1 MQSEQILIQKIASR
15 PSTEELIL
23 FIAENDAMT
32 KTCSLLH
39 KALTRDDKKKLR
51 EISELCQRY
60 NISVSYLTRELNHI
74 QSIFGPQQITSD
86 DHKRLG
92 LQPGASIAEI
102 KQAYRRLSIQHHPDT
117 SSKSDPA
124 LFIEITK
131 SYRRLVDQKP
141 GNEHAATAASSA
153 WRYKKKASPRQQPSK
168 KYIYFIS
175 LLSGGILLVIL
186 TLSFYYQKRVMLNNL
201 GKVSS
206 PSTHK
211 QVEKA
216 TEEVSKTEP
225 TSPAQPQ
232 SPFSQPSTQPAHY
245 QSPDSP
251 IHIAE
256 KTQSSSHV
264 FQKPTAIIGPR
275 PSSAIDIELLPSN
288 EPSASTDTEASP
300 TTVTISSQ
308 DLGDSLNEKNDD
320 SLVQQSA
327 AEEVNSTPEVATAVE
342 KDAPFAEIFE
352 QIESS
357 KKNPDVPPGAAS
369 EVASNNS
376 KNEDKKSLFAGK
388 KHQQPIVIK
397 AKNKKIQKKT
407 RVKAAVKQQQPLQE
421 KSPLELLRK
430 FISNYTATYA
440 RKDIQKFS
448 LLFTKDAQENG
459 TPFSKMRNKYIQL
472 FQAVQSIDYHID
484 VLGTDI
490 QDGGSVATVTG
501 RFRVKLIYSPDKIR
515 DNSGTLTF
523 FLVKNNEN
531 FKVKGLSY
539 NLDPKW

>member
-141 GNEHAATAASSA
+141 GNEHAATSASSA

-216 TEEVSKTEP
+216 TEEVSKTGP
-225 TSPAQPQ
+225 SSPAQPQ
-232 SPFSQPSTQPAHY
+232 FQFSQPSTQPAHY
-245 QSPDSP
+245 QLPEPP

-256 KTQSSSHV
+256 KTQERSPV
-264 FQKPTAIIGPR
+264 LQKSTKIIIPS
-275 PSSAIDIELLPSN
+275 PSSTVNLEQSPIDGAANTE
-288 EPSASTDTEASP
+288 TEANS
-300 TTVTISSQ
+300 TIPSQ
-308 DLGDSLNEKNDD
+308 NLGDSVNEENDN
-320 SLVQQSA
+320 SLVQQSTV
-327 AEEVNSTPEVATAVE
+327 EGVNPPPEVAAVAGQE
-342 KDAPFAEIFE
+342 APFAEIFKH
-352 QIESS
+352 IESS

-407 RVKAAVKQQQPLQE
+407 RARAEVKQQQPLQE
-421 KSPLELLRK
+421 KSPMELLRK

-523 FLVKNNEN
+523 FLVKNNED